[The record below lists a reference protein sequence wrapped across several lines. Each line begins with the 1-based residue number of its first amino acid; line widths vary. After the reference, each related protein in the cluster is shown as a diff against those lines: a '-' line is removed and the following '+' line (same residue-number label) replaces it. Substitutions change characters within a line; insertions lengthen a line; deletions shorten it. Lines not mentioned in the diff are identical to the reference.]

1 MLTTIQN
8 DHMTVRIAPRG
19 AELQSISCGG
29 QEILWQGD
37 PAVWEGR
44 SPLLFPIVGRL
55 KEDKLKYNGREYFL
69 QKHGFG
75 QILDYKLVE
84 NTGDKAVFLL
94 ESDENTKKSYPFD
107 FALTVTYTLDGSVL
121 TVAYQVKNT
130 GAGEMYFS
138 IGGHPAFSCKMGDK
152 LVFEQ
157 AETAPRLMMNEDSY
171 IWEKRPFLHDSR
183 EITVTETLFE
193 EDALIFENL
202 KSRQVTLQTEGYDV
216 CVIYGDAPNLG
227 IWAKPGAP
235 YVCIEPWYGT
245 DDTIDAVCT
254 FDQKQG
260 IVCLKEAEAFHYA
273 FTIERKERSCT
284 D

>member
-8 DHMTVRIAPRG
+8 DHMTVKIASRG
-19 AELQSISCGG
+19 AELQSISYGG
-29 QEILWQGD
+29 REILWQGD
-37 PAVWEGR
+37 PAIWEGR

-55 KEDKLKYNGREYFL
+55 KDDKLKYNGREYIL

-75 QILDYKLVE
+75 QILDYKPVE
-84 NTGDKAVFLL
+84 NAGNKAVFLL
-94 ESDENTKKSYPFD
+94 ESDADTKKSYPFD
-107 FALTVTYTLDGSVL
+107 FALTVTYTLDGPVL
-121 TVAYQVKNT
+121 TVAYEVRNT
-130 GAGEMYFS
+130 GTGKMYFS
-138 IGGHPAFSCKMGDK
+138 IGGHPAFICRMGDK

-157 AETAPRLMMNEDSY
+157 AETAPRLMMNQDSY
-171 IWEKRPFLHDSR
+171 IWEKRPFLQNSR

-202 KSRQVTLQTEGYDV
+202 RSRQITLQTEGYDV
-216 CVIYGDAPNLG
+216 RVVYGDAPNLG

-245 DDTIDAVCT
+245 DDAIDADCT

-260 IVCLKEAEAFHYA
+260 IVCLGEKEAFHYA
-273 FTIERKERSCT
+273 FTIEKK
-284 D
+284 DK